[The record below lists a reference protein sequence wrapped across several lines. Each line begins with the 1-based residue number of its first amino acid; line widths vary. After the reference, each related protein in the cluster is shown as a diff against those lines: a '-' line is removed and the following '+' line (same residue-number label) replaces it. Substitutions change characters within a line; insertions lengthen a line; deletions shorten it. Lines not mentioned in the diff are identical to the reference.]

1 MTAEPSPYDPDSTAA
16 ENERLTFS
24 LQAAGVG
31 TWDYNLQT
39 GHAQWSAIC
48 KQLFGLSA
56 DAQVTSQILLN
67 QVHPDDRVWVEQANR
82 QALSP
87 LSHGHHHIVFRTLGP
102 GGQLRWVEAKGKTVQ
117 NEQGQT
123 IRFSGIVQDVTQQVL
138 TQRAI
143 EQSEYRFRSLIEE
156 APLPAALLV
165 GRELVIEFA
174 NSPQIEV
181 WGKGHDVRGKTLAQL
196 LPEMEGQPFLAILDE
211 VFTTAKAYQTCNS
224 PAELVI
230 GGVRSTYYF
239 DFTFKPLRN
248 TQEQVYA
255 ILAMGV
261 DVTQQVVA
269 RRMIEESEERYRT
282 LSVQLDQQVQAR
294 TQQLQAYIHDLQR
307 SNENLQQF
315 AYIASHDLQEPLR
328 KIQAFST
335 LLQKSA
341 IDQSI
346 QNIDY
351 LERIQ
356 GSANRMST
364 LIRDLLTFSRISTQ
378 QDQSGLL
385 ALTDI
390 LQSALADL
398 DMSIQETGATIHLDP
413 LPMVVGD
420 ALQLSQLFQ
429 NLLSNAL
436 KFQLKG
442 RPPVIDIRYKWV
454 AAENL
459 PPEILPNRRTLAYH
473 QITVTDNGIGFDE
486 KYKHRIF
493 QVFQRLHGMGIY
505 SGTGIGLAICE
516 KVVANHGG
524 AIMAS
529 SQLGQG
535 AVFTIYLP
543 A

>member
-1 MTAEPSPYDPDSTAA
+1 MSGEPNPYDPESIAA

-24 LQAAGVG
+24 LQAAGIG

-39 GHAQWSAIC
+39 GQAQWSAIC
-48 KQLFGLSA
+48 KQLFGLPV
-56 DAQVTSQILLN
+56 DAHVTSQILLG
-67 QVHPDDRVWVEQANR
+67 QVHPDDRVWVEQANK

-87 LSHGHHHIVFRTLGP
+87 LSHGHHHIVFRTLGRE
-102 GGQLRWVEAKGKTVQ
+102 GQLRWVEAKGKIVQ

-123 IRFSGIVQDVTQQVL
+123 VRFSGIVQDVTQPL
-138 TQRAI
+138 LAQRAI
-143 EQSEYRFRSLIEE
+143 EQSESRFRSLIEE

-181 WGKGHDVRGKTLAQL
+181 WGKGPDVRGKTLAQL
-196 LPEMEGQPFLAILDE
+196 LPEMEGQPFLTILDE
-211 VFTTAKAYQTCNS
+211 VFTTAQAYQTFNS
-224 PAELVI
+224 PAELII

-239 DFTFKPLRN
+239 DFTFKPLRD

-261 DVTQQVVA
+261 DVTQQVIA
-269 RRMIEESEERYRT
+269 RRLIEESEERYRA
-282 LSVQLDQQVQAR
+282 LSVQLDQQVQVR

-341 IDQSI
+341 INLSI
-346 QNIDY
+346 PDIDY

-378 QDQSGLL
+378 QDQSGLV

-390 LQSALADL
+390 FQSALTDL
-398 DMSIQETGATIHLDP
+398 DMIIQETGATIHLDP
-413 LPMVVGD
+413 LPMAVGD

-442 RPPVIDIRYKWV
+442 RPPVIHVLYKRVV
-454 AAENL
+454 AEHL
-459 PPEILPNRRTLAYH
+459 PTGILPNRRVLSYH
-473 QITVTDNGIGFDE
+473 QISVTDNGIGFDE

-524 AIMAS
+524 AIIAS
-529 SQLGQG
+529 SQPGQG
-535 AVFTIYLP
+535 ASFTIYLP